1 MDIQTRILGP
11 DDSNLLEHLAP
22 GVFDD
27 PLDAETTAQFLT
39 DPRHHVAVA
48 TEGGMV
54 VGAATS
60 IHYLHPDKPAPEM
73 WINELAVA
81 PTHRGR
87 GLGQALLDTL
97 LEAARKQG
105 CREAWIVTD
114 PSNAPA
120 MRLYSRVSGK
130 EAARDQV
137 MFTFRLEPE

>member
-1 MDIQTRILGP
+1 MDIDTKILGP
-11 DDSNLLEHLAP
+11 DESEVLERLAP

-27 PLDAETTAQFLT
+27 PLDAEATARFLT

-48 TEGGMV
+48 TEDGLV

-60 IHYLHPDKPAPEM
+60 VHYLHPDKSEPEM

-87 GLGQALLDTL
+87 GLGKALLGAL
-97 LEAARKQG
+97 LETAREQG

-114 PSNAPA
+114 PENEAA
-120 MRLYSRVSGK
+120 MRLYRRMSGQ
-130 EAARDQV
+130 EAARNQV